1 MVQGQSPHQ
10 IVVQQPREV
19 AQSTMDRVVGEVA
32 YKSDNVYFTA
42 TNLGLA
48 QREKIVAKKL
58 EIKSKMHAS
67 RIRLVE
73 GCCPIQNPKIAPAPQ
88 RNFIQGYKLFL

>member
-1 MVQGQSPHQ
+1 MVSGNHSQT

-19 AQSTMDRVVGEVA
+19 AQNTMDRVVGEVA
-32 YKSDNVYFTA
+32 YKTNNVYFT
-42 TNLGLA
+42 TTQLGIA

-73 GCCPIQNPKIAPAPQ
+73 GCCPIQNSQIQ
-88 RNFIQGYKLFL
+88 SNQTRQQTFI